1 MPSRKKLT
9 QLATSTAILWL
20 WLACVATYAQTIDG
34 SVLSKPWEA
43 VWITGPGE
51 PMNIWSGTVPEDLK
65 RHMVLKFR
73 KSFELASKPSTY
85 VVHVSADNRYKLFVN
100 GNLISLGPARG
111 DLFHWNFET
120 VDLAPYLNVGKNT
133 LAAVVWNEGP
143 MKPEAQVSLM
153 TAFILQGNTDAEKA
167 VNTNDTWRVILDEG
181 YRLLRPRTMGYYVAG
196 QGEWVDMNRAVLG
209 WEANAYDDTA
219 WQKPR
224 TMHNGVPKGVFTFAP
239 VTWMLTPSMIPQMER
254 SIQRMGS
261 VRRVQGIK
269 VPSGYPK
276 VKAPLVVPPKTTA
289 TLLIDNDVL
298 TNAYPTLVFSG
309 GKNAGISIGFAEALY
324 IRKNNEDLSR
334 YTIQHMPK
342 GNRNEVEG
350 KVFVGRRDS
359 IVSNGATGQ
368 QFTTLWYRT
377 YRYVELKVTTAESAL
392 TIDDIY
398 GVFTGYPFQMVASL
412 QSTDPMF
419 QKNLE
424 IGWRT
429 ARLCATE
436 TYMDCP
442 YYEQLQ
448 YFGDTRI
455 QALVTLFNSSDDRLV
470 RSAIVQ
476 GDRSRLAEG
485 VTMSRY
491 PTASTQIIPPF
502 SLWWIGMVHD
512 YWMYRDDEEF
522 VRQRLAGTRQ
532 VLSFF
537 SSFQKQGGSLQGLP
551 YWIFTDW
558 VDSPGWKDGV
568 APLSANGQ
576 SSILDIQLAW
586 TYDLAA
592 ELESSVGLQQ
602 LANVYRERAD
612 ILRNT
617 VRQKYWDAA
626 KGLFADT
633 PEHDVYSQHAQAL
646 AILSGMVK
654 GDAARELAGKM
665 LNEASLAQASIYF
678 KYYVHLAAVRAGLG
692 NDYLK
697 WLGKWNENIA
707 MGLTTW
713 AEMSDVDGSRSD
725 CHAWGSSPNVEF
737 YRVVLGIDSEKPG
750 FGRVKIEPHLGTLNN
765 IRGTMPHP
773 NGSISVSYAKDK
785 KGSWVVTAELPQ
797 ETSGT
802 FVWQGKTHE
811 LRPGVNNFTF

>member
-1 MPSRKKLT
+1 MSFTRRIQVFFFGLILFISVGYSQNIDPS
-9 QLATSTAILWL
+9 IL
-20 WLACVATYAQTIDG
+20 Q
-34 SVLSKPWEA
+34 KPWTA

-51 PMNIWSGTVPEDLK
+51 PLNIWSGTVPEELR

-73 KSFELASKPSTY
+73 KSFELPSKPASF

-100 GNLISLGPARG
+100 GQLISLGPARG

-120 VDLAPYLNVGKNT
+120 VDLAPYLNAGKNS

-143 MKPEAQVSLM
+143 ARPEAQISLM
-153 TAFILQGNTDAEKA
+153 TAFIMQGNSDAEKV
-167 VNTNDTWRVILDEG
+167 VNTDDTWKVVRDEG
-181 YRLLRPRTMGYYVAG
+181 YQLLRPRTMGYYVAG
-196 QGEWVDMNRAVLG
+196 QGEWVDMNKTING
-209 WEANAYDDTA
+209 WESNSFDDSA
-219 WQKPR
+219 WTKPR
-224 TMHNGVPKGVFTFAP
+224 TMHNGIPKGVFTFAP
-239 VTWMLTPSMIPQMER
+239 VTWMLVPSMIPQMER
-254 SIQRMGS
+254 SLQRMGS
-261 VRRVQGIK
+261 VRRAEGVK
-269 VPSGYPK
+269 VPTGFPK
-276 VKAPLVVPPKTTA
+276 LKTQLVIPPKTSVN
-289 TLLIDNDVL
+289 LLIDNDVL
-298 TNAYPTLVFSG
+298 TNAYPTIVFSG
-309 GKNAGISIGFAEALY
+309 GKGAGISMGFAEALY
-324 IRKNNEDLSR
+324 IRKNNEDLNR

-359 IVSNGATGQ
+359 VVSNGANGQ

-377 YRYVELKVTTAESAL
+377 YRYVELKVKTLDTPL

-398 GVFTGYPFQMVASL
+398 GVFTGYPFQLASSL
-412 QSTDPMF
+412 QSSEPSL

-424 IGWRT
+424 VGWRT

-455 QALVTLFNSSDDRLV
+455 QALVTLYNSTDDRLV

-537 SSFQKQGGSLQGLP
+537 SSFQKEGGSIKGLP

-558 VDSPGWKDGV
+558 VDSKGWKDGV
-568 APLSANGQ
+568 APLANGQ

-617 VRQKYWDAA
+617 VRQKYWDAD

-633 PEHDVYSQHAQAL
+633 PDHDVFSQHAQAL
-646 AILSGMVK
+646 AILSGIVK
-654 GDAARELAGKM
+654 GEAANTLAKKM
-665 LNEASLAQASIYF
+665 LTEPSLAQASIYF

-692 NDYLK
+692 DDYLQ
-697 WLGKWNENIA
+697 WLTKWNENIA

-713 AEMSDVDGSRSD
+713 AEMSDVAGSRSD
-725 CHAWGSSPNVEF
+725 CHAWGSSPNVEL
-737 YRVVLGIDSEKPG
+737 YRVVLGIDSDKPG
-750 FGRVKIEPHLGTLNN
+750 FGRIRIEPHLGAITN
-765 IRGTMPHP
+765 IKGSMPHP
-773 NGSISVSYAKDK
+773 NGSISVSYVKDK
-785 KGSWVVTAELPQ
+785 KGVWIINAELPQ
-797 ETSGT
+797 DTSGT
-802 FVWQGKTHE
+802 LVWKGKTHE
-811 LRPGVNNFTF
+811 LKPGSNNFTF